1 MRAVKIVATYDN
13 DQRQNIVFVGRQNS
27 DGKLDDD
34 FEYFGYVTDWD
45 DDVKNYLRYSFTMAQ
60 MGGQEAILEWGGFDV
75 ETQTSINVYQRRIV
89 VGEKITRRESN
100 EPSIYSVTEVTAI
113 V

>member
-1 MRAVKIVATYDN
+1 MRVVKIVATYDE
-13 DQRQNIVFVGRQNS
+13 DKRQNS

-34 FEYFGYVTDWD
+34 FEYFGYVTDWTED
-45 DDVKNYLRYSFTMAQ
+45 TQNYLRYPFTMAH
-60 MGGQEAILEWGGFDV
+60 MGNQDAIVEWGGWDL

-89 VGEKITRRESN
+89 EGEKIVRREAN
-100 EPSIYSVTEVTAI
+100 EQWAYTVTEVTAI